1 MSQNRCLGDSS
12 LAAKW
17 SWPGNLSTSTGPA
30 LQLVSSLYIPHIA
43 VRIPDEFDKPN
54 GLTGLSPS
62 ELPGR
67 LLDPDI
73 EDLPGVGKRRCVRLQ
88 QAGLTAIEKL
98 RQAEPGWLQ
107 PA

>member
-12 LAAKW
+12 LAVKW
-17 SWPGNLSTSTGPA
+17 SWPGTLSTSSGPA
-30 LQLVSSLYIPHIA
+30 LQLVPSLYILHIA
-43 VRIPDEFDKPN
+43 ARIAAELDKPN

-73 EDLPGVGKRRCVRLQ
+73 EELPGVGNRTCIRLQ
-88 QAGLTAIEKL
+88 QAGLTSIGKL
-98 RQAEPGWLQ
+98 RQAEPG
-107 PA
+107 